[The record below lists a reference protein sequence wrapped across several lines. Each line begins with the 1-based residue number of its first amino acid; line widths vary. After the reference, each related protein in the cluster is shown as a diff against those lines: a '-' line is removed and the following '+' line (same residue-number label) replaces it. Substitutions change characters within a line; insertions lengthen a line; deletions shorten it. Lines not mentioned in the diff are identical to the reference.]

1 MSYTVV
7 NDPGVCVRKLVVCS
21 AIYRGVN
28 MNMEERIS
36 RINELYHKS
45 QAEGLN
51 DEEREEQERLRKE
64 YVANIRANL
73 KGQLDGITIQHP
85 DGSKEKLSERHGNKK

>member
-1 MSYTVV
+1 
-7 NDPGVCVRKLVVCS
+7 
-21 AIYRGVN
+21 

-51 DEEREEQERLRKE
+51 DEEREEQDRLRKE

-73 KGQLDGITIQHP
+73 KGQLEGITIQRP
-85 DGSKEKLSERHGNKK
+85 DGSKEKLSEKHENKK